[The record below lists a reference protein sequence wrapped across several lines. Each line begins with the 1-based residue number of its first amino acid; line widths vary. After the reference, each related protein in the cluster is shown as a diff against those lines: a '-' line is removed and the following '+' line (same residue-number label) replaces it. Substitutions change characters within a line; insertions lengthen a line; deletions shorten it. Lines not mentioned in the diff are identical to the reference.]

1 MSFFFG
7 HAAGGGGAA
16 AAVWDRV
23 VRGSFPL
30 MTRQKLKSNYYIQ
43 SAPIRT
49 PSTIYIFQGV

>member
-7 HAAGGGGAA
+7 HAAGGGAAA

-30 MTRQKLKSNYYIQ
+30 MTRQKLKFN
-43 SAPIRT
+43 
-49 PSTIYIFQGV
+49 PSKT